1 MDNEKQMVIANLINS
16 VIQDEWEAIETYN
29 SVIATLSDYDG
40 EDIDGIIANLE
51 DIRDEEYVHVGQLE
65 SCLSVLK
72 GDPVEQIDDG
82 SEEGF
87 EKLELPE
94 EDDVGLE
101 LDEDF
106 DEVEYPITD
115 VRDAE
120 DNDYYEKLYV
130 KQYGR
135 V

>member
-1 MDNEKQMVIANLINS
+1 MDNKEKEYLISNM
-16 VIQDEWEAIETYN
+16 INTLIKDEWDAVEGYN
-29 SVIATLSDYDG
+29 SAIATLSDYDD
-40 EDIDGIIANLE
+40 EDNILSVLE
-51 DIRDEEYVHVGQLE
+51 DIRDEEYIHIGQLE
-65 SCLSVLK
+65 SCLSVLA
-72 GDPVEQIDDG
+72 GNPTEQIDDG

-87 EKLELPE
+87 EQLELPE
-94 EDDVGLE
+94 EDAELE

-115 VRDAE
+115 ARDAE